1 MIEDDKTELE
11 FWLEKGTGKSETARK
26 LLRSLEERYTR
37 AFDSHSD
44 SLIAIES
51 RASHST

>member
-1 MIEDDKTELE
+1 MIEGDKTELE
-11 FWLEKGTGKSETARK
+11 FWLEKAGKSETARK